1 MIKAIVIDDEP
12 LARLIVQE
20 YLQAYPEITIVQECG
35 DGFEGIKA
43 IQQHHPDLLF
53 LDIQMPKING
63 FEMLELVEE
72 PPAVIF
78 TTAFDEYAI
87 RAFETHAVDY
97 LLKPFN
103 KQRFDKAIRKWLDQ
117 HALAQALKTA
127 HSTVPANPLA
137 PSEQGTPDGGLIASA
152 GTDSM
157 SEKKAPTVPQSSAG
171 GSGSSAA
178 AGGSDSSRS
187 ADSHPPRLTTETGSA
202 PKPVTDSR
210 ENTRA
215 LLETAGHSPLQQHRV
230 VVKTGGK
237 IKIIP
242 VEDIHYLE
250 ASDDYVK
257 IHTHN
262 GAFLKNKTMSYFEQ
276 VLDSTQFVRTHR
288 SYILNVSQVTRIDP
302 YEKDGHLC
310 ILQSGAQVPVSK
322 AGYVKLKAVLGL

>member
-1 MIKAIVIDDEP
+1 MSINTTPAPVPIKAIIIDDEP
-12 LARLIVQE
+12 LARMIVQE
-20 YLQAYPEITIVQECG
+20 YLRSYPDITVVQECS

-63 FEMLELVEE
+63 FEMLELVED

-103 KQRFDKAIRKWLDQ
+103 KERFDKALRKWLDQ
-117 HALAQALKTA
+117 HAAAQA
-127 HSTVPANPLA
+127 
-137 PSEQGTPDGGLIASA
+137 ETP
-152 GTDSM
+152 
-157 SEKKAPTVPQSSAG
+157 APTGTQ
-171 GSGSSAA
+171 
-178 AGGSDSSRS
+178 
-187 ADSHPPRLTTETGSA
+187 
-202 PKPVTDSR
+202 
-210 ENTRA
+210 A
-215 LLETAGHSPLQQHRV
+215 LLDTAAQSPAQQHRI

-262 GAFLKNKTMSYFEQ
+262 GAFLKNKTMGYFEQ
-276 VLDSTQFVRTHR
+276 ALDASQFVRTHR
-288 SYILNVSQVTRIDP
+288 SYILNVQQVTRIDP

-322 AGYVKLKAVLGL
+322 TGYVKLKAVLGL